1 MPIPG
6 FALVVT
12 AAGSSLRFSSSF
24 DEGETVKKEFLQID
38 GHTVL
43 YRASEPFFE
52 LPSLMAVVITYRK
65 ESLDETIVAMED
77 LADINSIPMFF
88 VEGGATRQ
96 ESVRLALEKL
106 KSTGMHFP
114 YVAVQDGARPYVTP
128 RLIIN
133 ILATAVSGSGALPA
147 LPMTDSVRR
156 IDAMGRIIECPS
168 RRGLVRVQTPQIFE
182 FEKLLDAHER
192 FKDMGATDD
201 SELYVA
207 AGYEC
212 TVCEGSEDNIK
223 ITYEDDIPDARAQI
237 AGYIEARRKG
247 RSSREAD
254 ETFRRLI
261 HFGDQNENR
270 TGI

>member
-1 MPIPG
+1 MSIPG

-12 AAGSSLRFSSSF
+12 AAGSSLRFSSAF
-24 DEGETVKKEFLQID
+24 DEGETVKKEFLEID
-38 GHTVL
+38 GHSVL
-43 YRASEPFFE
+43 YRATEPFFE

-65 ESLDETIVAMED
+65 ESLDETIVALED

-106 KSTGMHFP
+106 SSLGMDFP

-133 ILATAVSGSGALPA
+133 ILATAAGSSGALPA

-156 IDAMGRIIECPS
+156 IDGRGRIIECPS

-192 FKDMGATDD
+192 FADLQATDD
-201 SELYVA
+201 S
-207 AGYEC
+207 
-212 TVCEGSEDNIK
+212 
-223 ITYEDDIPDARAQI
+223 
-237 AGYIEARRKG
+237 
-247 RSSREAD
+247 
-254 ETFRRLI
+254 
-261 HFGDQNENR
+261 
-270 TGI
+270 

>member
-1 MPIPG
+1 MSIPG

-12 AAGSSLRFSSSF
+12 AAGSSLRFSSAF
-24 DEGETVKKEFLQID
+24 DEGETVKKEFLEID
-38 GHTVL
+38 GHSVL
-43 YRASEPFFE
+43 YRATEPFFE

-65 ESLDETIVAMED
+65 ESLDETIVALED

-106 KSTGMHFP
+106 SSLGMDFP

-128 RLIIN
+128 QLIIN
-133 ILATAVSGSGALPA
+133 ILATAAGSSGALPA

-156 IDAMGRIIECPS
+156 IDGRGRIIECPS

-192 FKDMGATDD
+192 FADLQATDD

-212 TVCEGSEDNIK
+212 TVCEGSEENIK
-223 ITYEDDIPDARAQI
+223 ITYEADIPDAREQI
-237 AGYIEARRKG
+237 AKYIEDRRKG
-247 RSSREAD
+247 RTSREAN
-254 ETFRRLI
+254 ETFRRLL
-261 HFGDQNENR
+261 HSGDEL
-270 TGI
+270 

>member
-1 MPIPG
+1 MPIPA
-6 FALVVT
+6 FALIVT
-12 AAGSSLRFSSSF
+12 AAGSSLRFSSAF
-24 DEGETVKKEFLQID
+24 DEGESVKKEFLQLD

-43 YRASEPFFE
+43 YRAAEPFFE
-52 LPSLMAVVITYRK
+52 LPSLGAVVITYRK
-65 ESLDETIVAMED
+65 ESLDETVVALED
-77 LADINSIPMFF
+77 LADINTIPMFF
-88 VEGGATRQ
+88 VEGGETRQ

-106 KSTGMHFP
+106 KSTGMVFP

-133 ILATAVSGSGALPA
+133 ILATAVSGSGAVPA

-156 IDAMGRIIECPS
+156 INALGQITECPS

-182 FEKLLDAHER
+182 FEKLYDAHER
-192 FKDMGATDD
+192 FRELPATDD

-212 TVCEGSEDNIK
+212 TVCEGTEDNIK
-223 ITYEDDIPDARAQI
+223 ITYESDIPDARTQI
-237 AGYIEARRKG
+237 AKYIETRKKG

-254 ETFRRLI
+254 EMFRRFV
-261 HFGDQNENR
+261 HSGEQ
-270 TGI
+270 T